1 MARKKSPFKEVRN
14 KTVVIQRAKFTRR
27 RGKLG
32 MLLVTKDEHGK
43 EYRMWVK
50 ALI

>member
-1 MARKKSPFKEVRN
+1 MVKQKSVNRELRN
-14 KTVVIQRAKFTRR
+14 RTVVIQRARFTRR

-50 ALI
+50 ALV